1 MGAAFQLYIININID
16 IKYNLYNI
24 ISWLT
29 LDAWSL
35 KMWGAAWT
43 DVLQLM
49 DLALLLDCWE
59 DVPAFF
65 FMFEI
70 GSQLKHVE
78 TTSFRF

>member
-35 KMWGAAWT
+35 KMWGGCMDRCAAIDGSSAT
-43 DVLQLM
+43 VG
-49 DLALLLDCWE
+49 LLGRCSC
-59 DVPAFF
+59 VFF
-65 FMFEI
+65 
-70 GSQLKHVE
+70 HV
-78 TTSFRF
+78 